1 MYLKSRYEVIQT
13 WCLAVM
19 AMRYVL
25 HLVPFVGYSGLYS
38 AIAQIAVIVSFL
50 FFIFQIKKVKLGNL
64 NLLALFLSLLIGFV
78 FFEKYD
84 FYVMLTSATYYWPI
98 ALMALSGAEVLSSAF
113 KKFVMLYAIS
123 LAPSVIMY
131 PLVATG
137 VISPFGIVVPSL
149 EIKDVFGLHYENYL
163 LSFRLVEAGSSAA
176 GLFRLSGLFDEPG
189 VVGTFSGFLMVI
201 LGYRV
206 REWKEY
212 VILLSGILSFSLA
225 FYMISILYFLM
236 KKGVVNRIRVVFFIM
251 LLAVI
256 AGSVPFIQERIID
269 RLAIKE
275 GALAGDDRT
284 TEEVDAAFANFI
296 MSDNV
301 WTGNAERVDE
311 SGIGS
316 ASWKAAFMDYGIFG
330 NALIALFFL
339 LLAHSKPIHFSRQ
352 SVIFLIL
359 FVISVY
365 QRPHIFE
372 PSYIL
377 LFIGGLIYISH
388 ETGHGLRSIARVTVN
403 KTRLNGSNVSLK
415 SLAAERQTRGG

>member
-1 MYLKSRYEVIQT
+1 MNIKLRYEELQA
-13 WCLAVM
+13 WCLALM
-19 AMRYVL
+19 AMKFIL
-25 HLVPFVGYSGLYS
+25 HFVPFVGYSGLYS
-38 AIAQIAVIVSFL
+38 AVAQIAVIVSFL
-50 FFIFQIKKVKLGNL
+50 FFIFQIKKVKFSNL

-98 ALMALSGAEVLSSAF
+98 ALMALSGAEVLNSAF

-131 PLVATG
+131 PFIATG

-149 EIKDVFGLHYENYL
+149 EIKDTFGMYYENYL
-163 LSFRLVEAGSSAA
+163 LSFRLVEIGAAGV

-189 VVGTFSGFLMVI
+189 VVGTFSAFI
-201 LGYRV
+201 LVTMGYRV
-206 REWKEY
+206 REWKGY
-212 VILLSGILSFSLA
+212 VILAAGILSFSLA
-225 FYMISILYFLM
+225 FYLMSLLYLLM
-236 KKGVVNRIRVVFFIM
+236 RKGVVNRIKVLVFIM
-251 LLAVI
+251 LLAVT
-256 AGSVPFIQERIID
+256 AGSISFIQEMIID

-275 GALAGDDRT
+275 GALAGDNRT
-284 TEEVDAAFANFI
+284 TEEVDMAFSNFT

-316 ASWKAAFMDYGIFG
+316 ASWKAAIMDYGIIG
-330 NALIALFFL
+330 NVLIALFFL
-339 LLAHSKPIHFSRQ
+339 LLASSKPIHFSRQ
-352 SVIFLIL
+352 TVIFSIL

-365 QRPHIFE
+365 QRPHVFE

-388 ETGHGLRSIARVTVN
+388 ETGYGLRSIARVAVN
-403 KTRLNGSNVSLK
+403 KTLLNGSNVLLK